1 MGRTAAGVKAIKLK
15 GDDQVVG
22 MHVVNKEDGESQLL
36 VISENGYG
44 KRTLLN
50 KYKTQ
55 SRNGSGIKTTQ
66 ITTKTGSLVSSHIL
80 RSEDEEKDLIAS
92 SNKGQTIRTD
102 IKHISKL
109 GRATQGVR
117 IMKLNSEE
125 KVAATTIL

>member
-1 MGRTAAGVKAIKLK
+1 
-15 GDDQVVG
+15 
-22 MHVVNKEDGESQLL
+22 MHVVAKEDKDDLLL

-44 KRTLLN
+44 KKTLLN

-66 ITTKTGSLVSSHIL
+66 ITTKTGSLISSHIIK
-80 RSEDEEKDLIAS
+80 EIDNEKDLIAS
-92 SNKGQTIRTD
+92 SNKGQIIRTD
-102 IKHISKL
+102 VKSISKL

-117 IMKLNSEE
+117 IMRLKSEE